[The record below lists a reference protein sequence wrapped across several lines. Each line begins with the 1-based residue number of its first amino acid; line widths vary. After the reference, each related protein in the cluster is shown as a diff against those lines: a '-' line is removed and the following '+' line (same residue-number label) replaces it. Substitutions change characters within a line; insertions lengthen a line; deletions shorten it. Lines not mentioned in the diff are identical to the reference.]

1 MKTLQRE
8 QGRMARQPG
17 TDRDIEASARI
28 NASWR
33 HVQSGPKHTSLSS
46 KIEQTDVIPFAC
58 GRPTRLEHQLGDF
71 SSVGPD

>member
-1 MKTLQRE
+1 
-8 QGRMARQPG
+8 MARQPG

-33 HVQSGPKHTSLSS
+33 HVQSGPKHTLPSSGVYLSS
-46 KIEQTDVIPFAC
+46 KIEQTHMSFRSL
-58 GRPTRLEHQLGDF
+58 GSRPIRLEHQLGDF